1 MWRLAE
7 DTLGKQDVE
16 ALANWLRTEPQLTQG
31 PLVSEFEQ
39 RWSAWNGTTDSVM
52 VSSGSTANLALVSAI
67 TDETTR
73 PLRIGAAAVTWPT
86 NVTPALMLGHKLT
99 LLDVNP
105 RTLGVDS
112 DVACEAMA
120 SGALDVLF
128 VTHLLGFNA
137 FTDEMIRVAGENG
150 VTILEDCCEAHGA
163 TFHGEKVGNSGRG
176 ATFSFYFGHHMSTV
190 EGGMISSND
199 LEITDRLRLIR
210 NHGLARSSK
219 RFDEYSARH
228 PDIDRRFLFM
238 TSGMNYRSTEINAFL
253 GLRQL
258 EVIDERIMQRNEN
271 LARFLTS
278 APDWMWTNFR
288 TEGVSSFALPLIAED
303 SEGYDAIRAVVDRLG
318 IEGRPVV
325 AGNLANQPFLRGTDV
340 TKLPGDLRFANHIH
354 RFGMYVGNGHHVTP
368 EMIEKLCAE
377 LRKAR

>member
-1 MWRLAE
+1 
-7 DTLGKQDVE
+7 
-16 ALANWLRTEPQLTQG
+16 
-31 PLVSEFEQ
+31 
-39 RWSAWNGTTDSVM
+39 
-52 VSSGSTANLALVSAI
+52 
-67 TDETTR
+67 
-73 PLRIGAAAVTWPT
+73 
-86 NVTPALMLGHKLT
+86 
-99 LLDVNP
+99 
-105 RTLGVDS
+105 
-112 DVACEAMA
+112 
-120 SGALDVLF
+120 
-128 VTHLLGFNA
+128 
-137 FTDEMIRVAGENG
+137 
-150 VTILEDCCEAHGA
+150 
-163 TFHGEKVGNSGRG
+163 
-176 ATFSFYFGHHMSTV
+176 
-190 EGGMISSND
+190 
-199 LEITDRLRLIR
+199 
-210 NHGLARSSK
+210 
-219 RFDEYSARH
+219 
-228 PDIDRRFLFM
+228 M